1 MDWARIMAPLTGR
14 AEDAALLAAA
24 HVLAEPFGA
33 EVAGVFA
40 PADIADLVPW
50 MSDGM
55 VGGIEVAAIE
65 AVKSAA
71 TEGEALSRAHLEA
84 CAAARKSF
92 TALSSPVLPRLGLE
106 ARLSDVVVFDQ
117 ASAVGRSRLGQAF
130 QDLLAGEQRPI
141 VVVKGA
147 PLPPPGTVLVAWNGG
162 KEASRA
168 ARTALPLLQ
177 KAERVM
183 VVTAEEPRTRDVDP
197 ARLAQ
202 FLSARGVAAQS
213 RRCEKGEAAQ
223 VILTQAADIG
233 ADLIVSGAFG
243 HPRLREYV
251 LGGATRGLLN
261 ASGPALFLSH

>member
-1 MDWARIMAPLTGR
+1 MDWARIMVPLTGR
-14 AEDAALLAAA
+14 AEDEALLAAG

-55 VGGIEVAAIE
+55 VGGVELAAIE
-65 AVKSAA
+65 AVKSSAA
-71 TEGEALSRAHLEA
+71 EGEALSRGHLEA
-84 CAAARKSF
+84 CPAARKSF
-92 TALSSPVLPRLGLE
+92 TTLTSPVLPKLDME

-117 ASAVGRSRLGQAF
+117 ASACGKTRLGQAF
-130 QDLLAGEQRPI
+130 QDLLANEQRPI
-141 VVVKGA
+141 VVVKETLA
-147 PLPPPGTVLVAWNGG
+147 PPQTVLVAWNGG

-168 ARTALPLLQ
+168 ARTALPLLR
-177 KAERVM
+177 KAHRV
-183 VVTAEEPRTRDVDP
+183 VVITAEEPRTRDVDP
-197 ARLAQ
+197 GRLAL
-202 FLSARGVAAQS
+202 FLAARGVAADS
-213 RRCEKGEAAQ
+213 RRCEKGDATQ
-223 VILTQAADIG
+223 TILTQAADVG

>member
-1 MDWARIMAPLTGR
+1 MDWARIMVPLTGR
-14 AEDAALLAAA
+14 AEDEALLAAG
-24 HVLAEPFGA
+24 HVLAAPFGA
-33 EVAGVFA
+33 ELAGVYA

-55 VGGIEVAAIE
+55 IGGVEVAAID
-65 AVKSAA
+65 AVKEAA
-71 TEGEALSRAHLEA
+71 VEGERASRRHLEA
-84 CAAARKSF
+84 SPAARKSF
-92 TALSSPVLPRLGLE
+92 TALISPVMPKLDQE
-106 ARLSDVVVFDQ
+106 ARLSDVVVLDQ
-117 ASAVGRSRLGQAF
+117 ASACGKTRLGQAF

-141 VVVKGA
+141 VVTKG
-147 PLPPPGTVLVAWNGG
+147 PLPAPRTVLVAWNGG

-177 KAERVM
+177 RAERVL
-183 VVTAEEPRTRDVDP
+183 VITADEPRTRDIDP
-197 ARLAQ
+197 ARMADFLA
-202 FLSARGVAAQS
+202 ARGVAAEP

-223 VILTQAADIG
+223 TILTHAADIG

-243 HPRLREYV
+243 HARLREYV